1 MDGVDVDVTPAHPP
15 VRAFDAALAQRVA
28 QGLGGIWEARQ
39 IEGLVAWMDV
49 YERALKRIA
58 VYGDAA
64 SAMLAARV
72 MIGDAEA
79 LDEQP

>member
-1 MDGVDVDVTPAHPP
+1 MDEVDVPVARPP
-15 VRAFDAALAQRVA
+15 VRAFDAGLAQRVA
-28 QGLGGIWEARQ
+28 EGRGGAWEACQIQGLM
-39 IEGLVAWMDV
+39 AWMEV

-72 MIGDAEA
+72 MTGDAEA
-79 LDEQP
+79 LDEPWTR